1 MIRRL
6 LERRRYMREHRWT
19 HAHLSD
25 YLDKDLSPEE
35 RQRVEDHVSICPHC
49 RRVLRTLRRTLES
62 LTQLS
67 AEPRPRVADGVIERL
82 RDERD

>member
-6 LERRRYMREHRWT
+6 LQRRRFMREHNWT

-25 YLDKDLSPEE
+25 YLDGDLSPGERDRLEE
-35 RQRVEDHVSICPHC
+35 HVGICPHC

-62 LTQLS
+62 LMKLP
-67 AEPRPRVADGVIERL
+67 AEPRPRVADGIIERL
-82 RDERD
+82 RNSP

>member
-6 LERRRYMREHRWT
+6 LQRRRYMREHKWT

-25 YLDKDLSPEE
+25 YLDEDLSPEE
-35 RQRVEDHVSICPHC
+35 RERVEDHVGVCPHC

-62 LTQLS
+62 LMDLS
-67 AEPRPRVADGVIERL
+67 AEPHPRVADGVIERL
-82 RDERD
+82 RREP

>member
-6 LERRRYMREHRWT
+6 IERRRYMHEHRWT

-25 YLDKDLSPEE
+25 YLDEDLSPRE

-62 LTQLS
+62 LIELS
-67 AEPRPRVADGVIERL
+67 AEPRPRVVDGIIERL
-82 RDERD
+82 RREP

>member
-6 LERRRYMREHRWT
+6 LQRRRFMREHEWT

-25 YLDKDLSPEE
+25 YLDDDLSGAE
-35 RQRVEDHVSICPHC
+35 RDRVEDHLGMCPQC

-62 LTQLS
+62 LMELPL
-67 AEPRPRVADGVIERL
+67 EPRPSVADGVIERL
-82 RDERD
+82 RDEP